1 MQYIRNEIA
10 APNGVPRVS
19 LPPGKLKWKPLPKLS
34 HDEKELFVSLHF
46 FEVTAG
52 TADIADKIYYI

>member
-1 MQYIRNEIA
+1 MQYIRSEIA

-34 HDEKELFVSLHF
+34 HDEKEF
-46 FEVTAG
+46 FEKLFLNPFENFLG
-52 TADIADKIYYI
+52 FFGK